1 MALSPQFSS
10 DFVIRAKAVSEAPDN
25 YHIKNETLGMLMQM
39 KALAASG
46 DSMAQYRLAQIYPQ
60 NSELYLSWM
69 NKAADQGFTNAM
81 LALAFAHAEK
91 GTASG
96 IQQAARHVV
105 KIFSSGDSFIKS
117 EATGLMDR
125 NNLLATEVAKQLNN
139 SISVGKSPVSFFAQ
153 DTRTVDRETPD
164 LLNSESPAL

>member
-10 DFVIRAKAVSEAPDN
+10 DFVIRAKAVTESPDN

-46 DSMAQYRLAQIYPQ
+46 DPMAQYRLAQVYPK
-60 NSELYLSWM
+60 NSESYLSWM

-91 GTASG
+91 GTVSG
-96 IQQAARHVV
+96 IQQAARFVV
-105 KIFSSGDSFIKS
+105 KIFSSSDSFIKS
-117 EATGLMDR
+117 EATGLMNR
-125 NNLLATEVAKQLNN
+125 NSLLAAEVARQMNN
-139 SISVGKSPVSFFAQ
+139 QVSVGKSQVGFFAQ
-153 DTRTVDRETPD
+153 DARAVETEKAD
-164 LLNSESPAL
+164 LLNIESPRL